1 MLTVAAREIKIEIT
15 CPDGVQPLGFIGRSE
30 KFENRKASVN
40 LSQFT
45 LGQSRYLLLRCLVT
59 RPEPEV
65 ARVNVRYTD
74 ELDNG
79 SEQSAGGVVKIRYTD
94 DQMVADKSVNNAV
107 NAEKVLVLTAVAK
120 DKAITL
126 ADGGDYKQAVATL
139 AVQKEALSA
148 AYANAP
154 AEVQVQIR
162 AETNNL
168 LDFSGQLESGQ
179 YGAGS
184 RKALQSQSYNTRNS
198 K

>member
-1 MLTVAAREIKIEIT
+1 MLTIAAREIKIEIT

-79 SEQSAGGVVKIRYTD
+79 SEQSSSGVVKIRYTD
-94 DQMVADKSVNNAV
+94 DQAAADRSINSAV
-107 NAEKVLVLTAVAK
+107 NADIRSRFGHGRVGRNQC
-120 DKAITL
+120 
-126 ADGGDYKQAVATL
+126 GGESVFLLNRIDHSKQAAR
-139 AVQKEALSA
+139 QRS
-148 AYANAP
+148 P
-154 AEVQVQIR
+154 A
-162 AETNNL
+162 
-168 LDFSGQLESGQ
+168 
-179 YGAGS
+179 
-184 RKALQSQSYNTRNS
+184 
-198 K
+198 